1 MQFIVISSTE
11 MHTLHGGVK
20 RRGTT
25 IYFIEEKQPTNLDL
39 LLNYLFIENKNFFH
53 SVAYVYFGYWQKQT
67 QIKLSLKNPE
77 GTINLLTYL
86 PNLIF

>member
-39 LLNYLFIENKNFFH
+39 LLNYLFMENKNSFH
-53 SVAYVYFGYWQKQT
+53 SVCILWLLAKT
-67 QIKLSLKNPE
+67 NKN
-77 GTINLLTYL
+77 
-86 PNLIF
+86 

>member
-39 LLNYLFIENKNFFH
+39 LLNYLFIENKNSFH
-53 SVAYVYFGYWQKQT
+53 SVCISDVTSHGPGLQ
-67 QIKLSLKNPE
+67 NP
-77 GTINLLTYL
+77 
-86 PNLIF
+86 PARPIFPRPGPPEARI

>member
-1 MQFIVISSTE
+1 MISSTE

-39 LLNYLFIENKNFFH
+39 LLNYLFIENKNSFQCMYTL
-53 SVAYVYFGYWQKQT
+53 AIGKNKQK
-67 QIKLSLKNPE
+67 LNYLLKIQRVPS
-77 GTINLLTYL
+77 TYLLT
-86 PNLIF
+86 NLT